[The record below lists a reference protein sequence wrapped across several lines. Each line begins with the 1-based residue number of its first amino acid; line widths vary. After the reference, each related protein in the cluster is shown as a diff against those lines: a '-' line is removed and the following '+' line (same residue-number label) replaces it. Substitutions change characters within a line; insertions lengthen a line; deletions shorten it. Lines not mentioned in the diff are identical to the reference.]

1 MDKALIYAGV
11 AFLTE
16 CVKIRIPS
24 VSRDPLHSNLSHS
37 SFSSAVVA
45 QTSGNLMRFKD
56 RIVFGQEEPI
66 EQVRI
71 FDDRTKVRVDLGIEN
86 STSR

>member
-1 MDKALIYAGV
+1 MFIVTHFIGILVI
-11 AFLTE
+11 L
-16 CVKIRIPS
+16 
-24 VSRDPLHSNLSHS
+24 L
-37 SFSSAVVA
+37 FSSAVVA